1 MVNKVHYRGKV
12 RLEYRS
18 EQIILAAQLKA
29 TWGEIVQSEGL
40 EAVVEV
46 FHPEVAP
53 KKYGTTVDLYYRLK
67 GGLSI
72 CIDLHGSWHEKN
84 KVQVRDENKRLALE
98 YCGHHYIEIRNY
110 IGAEECP
117 ALWEVVNDA
126 KKMSEAKKHDVQQ
139 AWQYQSHQHMMTAMK
154 EVSQQ
159 LTIQLANSRPR
170 QIEPSTV
177 VF

>member
-1 MVNKVHYRGKV
+1 M
-12 RLEYRS
+12 
-18 EQIILAAQLKA
+18 
-29 TWGEIVQSEGL
+29 

-53 KKYGTTVDLYYRLK
+53 KKYGTKVDLYYLLK
-67 GGLSI
+67 GGISI

-98 YCGHHYIEIRNY
+98 YCGHHYVEIRNY

-117 ALWEVVNDA
+117 SLWEVANDA
-126 KKMSEAKKHDVQQ
+126 KKMKDAKKASVIQ
-139 AWQYQSHQHMMTAMK
+139 AWQYQSQQHMRDAMT
-154 EVSQQ
+154 EVSCQ

-170 QIEPSTV
+170 QIQPSTV
-177 VF
+177 NY